1 MLSLNKGKPIF
12 FQVSKDDL
20 KKLET
25 IKFEPN
31 GRGKSDIDVENK
43 LSLLTKR
50 DWKTIKKKHQMS
62 AYNIEQLKRHI
73 KNSSRDKI
81 TSGVMLA
88 AYDTCDCICD
98 DVLKNSLIFDDNIY
112 NRTELIPVAKKFT
125 VISIIGPSGSG
136 KSTMAA
142 KIIQKS
148 MKKDDT
154 IWLLSRQLN
163 ELDPA
168 LKPLEDNIQKI
179 DFEDLENLPELEDL
193 ENGWLFVDDIE
204 GINKRTREYLF
215 DFIDTVVTTGRKLNV
230 RIIFSSHLMGGYLMR
245 HVLNESRVRIVFPQ
259 SNKWKIRQ
267 ELRLKYGLPTA
278 VIDNMFEAVKHDQ
291 SRSLIFQTST
301 PFLYATERRVVL
313 L

>member
-1 MLSLNKGKPIF
+1 MLSLDRGKPLF
-12 FQVSKDDL
+12 FQVQKADG

-25 IKFEPN
+25 IRYSENRK
-31 GRGKSDIDVENK
+31 GKADVDVENK
-43 LSLLTKR
+43 SNLLTKR
-50 DWKTIKKKHQMS
+50 DWKLIKKKHQMS
-62 AYNIEQLKRHI
+62 AYNIEQLKRHLR
-73 KNSSRDKI
+73 NQSRDKI

-88 AYDTCDCICD
+88 AYDTADEIAD
-98 DVLKNSLIFDDNIY
+98 EVLKNSLIFDDKTY
-112 NRTELIPVAKKFT
+112 DKTELIPVAKKFT
-125 VISIIGPSGSG
+125 VISIVGPSGSG
-136 KSTMAA
+136 KSTFAA
-142 KIIQKS
+142 KIIEKS
-148 MKKDDT
+148 MKSDDV

-168 LKPLEDNIQKI
+168 LKSLEDNIQKI

-204 GINKRTREYLF
+204 GINKRTREFLF

-230 RIIFSSHLMGGYLMR
+230 RIIFSSHLMSGYLMR
-245 HVLNESRVRIVFPQ
+245 HVLNESRIRVVFPQ
-259 SNKWKIRQ
+259 SNKWKIHQ

-278 VIDNMFEAVKHDQ
+278 EIDAMFDAVKHDG
-291 SRSLIFQTST
+291 SRVLILQTST